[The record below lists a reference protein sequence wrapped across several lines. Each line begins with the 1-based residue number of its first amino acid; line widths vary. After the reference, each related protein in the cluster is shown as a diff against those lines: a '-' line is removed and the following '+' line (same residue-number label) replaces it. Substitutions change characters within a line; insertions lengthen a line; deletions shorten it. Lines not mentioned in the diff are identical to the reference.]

1 MIESDVV
8 GELPTPICT
17 IERTCKKNMKELKPV
32 KKVPFLVVTPLLSII
47 FEVLFIFA
55 LLAVMDSL
63 VFNKRNM
70 ASLLMALVIGAV
82 LWAVY
87 GLAEYLMR
95 RTREMQWYLF
105 GVGAYIIPAVFWG
118 VTALIS
124 YTYWYGH
131 RLSENAEF
139 FMYLTRTMLLYLFW
153 AALFRFAGHGIFV
166 LAGGGVKKKK
176 SKKKSEKANK
186 KEKSKENQEREI
198 TT

>member
-1 MIESDVV
+1 MIESGVV

-47 FEVLFIFA
+47 FEVIFIFA

-105 GVGAYIIPAVFWG
+105 GIGAYIIPAVFWV

-139 FMYLTRTMLLYLFW
+139 FMYLTRTMLLYIFW

-176 SKKKSEKANK
+176 SKKKSENTKIKRKA
-186 KEKSKENQEREI
+186 NQEREI
-198 TT
+198 TI

>member
-1 MIESDVV
+1 MIESGVV

-105 GVGAYIIPAVFWG
+105 GIGAYIIPAVFWV

-139 FMYLTRTMLLYLFW
+139 FMYLTRTMLLYIFW

-176 SKKKSEKANK
+176 SKKKSENTKIKRKA
-186 KEKSKENQEREI
+186 NQEREI
-198 TT
+198 TI